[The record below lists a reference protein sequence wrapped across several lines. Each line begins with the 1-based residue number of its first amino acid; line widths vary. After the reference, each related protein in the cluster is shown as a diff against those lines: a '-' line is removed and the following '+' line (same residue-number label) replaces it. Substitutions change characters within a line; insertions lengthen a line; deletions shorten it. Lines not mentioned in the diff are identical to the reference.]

1 MANKKSPQFGVS
13 ATDMGK
19 SNHQGYIQQGIIDR
33 SGATETAAD
42 FKFASQVGGL
52 AIDTAK
58 KYSEYEALKGVAGSV
73 DDVIAEQKD
82 RSLAGQQQM
91 AEDIMAGQEAIATAQ
106 AGVGYDGTYPTMLNQ
121 QLTDETLGIQNSLAE
136 KTSKLTQAREQGVM
150 TELELSNR
158 LAKITR
164 EAIANNPAY
173 ADKIIAHVG
182 KVASINNITANVKAD
197 EKAVLDAQKQAQ
209 GAVDDLIKIAT
220 RSEFNI
226 PVYSDAFQLPGGG
239 FDVDAIQKELT
250 IRQERKYKSDMYQM
264 TKKDNEAIRAIDAD
278 KFLETGEYNEFNN
291 AVFYGVTEKMNEIM
305 SNQDMKPNEKARAIE
320 MLAGQETA
328 DLKEAYRK
336 AGASPTDP
344 RVKEIL
350 EGFDNRVKAIQ
361 QLYQDSAN
369 GKLDSEALKNE
380 VDILTNTELAGII
393 KKNPSIVK
401 YQTMSKILNGMEW
414 SPSAAQKQ
422 HQLVEN
428 VVGMLEL
435 DGEAVT
441 PKSGRKANQELP
453 SKINMIFKPEKNGS
467 IASQASMTTLEL
479 HRNKPNDETRDLF
492 LDEMEARVGYI
503 SNPKALHAKAEAAQ
517 LIKDLNNPMMVDGF
531 QLFKSEPAILQGA
544 QEAVD
549 GYTELLKNAYQDY
562 KKNNPDFALEEG
574 VEGMAKVKGKGV
586 FKHKAF
592 ASDTLKSINETYT
605 AWKLLN
611 GKGDDARDEFF
622 SQIVN

>member
-1 MANKKSPQFGVS
+1 MANKKAPQFGVS
-13 ATDMGK
+13 ATDMG
-19 SNHQGYIQQGIIDR
+19 STNFTGYAQQAVVDR
-33 SGATETAAD
+33 SGALEKAAD
-42 FKFASQVGGL
+42 FDFAANVGATTL
-52 AIDTAK
+52 DVAK
-58 KYSEYEALKGVAGSV
+58 KYGEYEALKGVAGSV
-73 DDVIAEQKD
+73 DDVVAEQKD

-91 AEDIMAGQEAIATAQ
+91 AEDIMAGQEAIAQAQ

-239 FDVDAIQKELT
+239 FDTDAIQKELT

-435 DGEAVT
+435 DGESVT
-441 PKSGRKANQELP
+441 PKSGRKANQDLP
-453 SKINMIFKPEKNGS
+453 SKVNMIFKPEKNGS
-467 IASQASMTTLEL
+467 IASKASMTTLEL
-479 HRNKPNDETRDLF
+479 HKNKPNDETKDLF

-622 SQIVN
+622 SQIIN